1 MGELQALHPAAS
13 SPTMCRIHPEPGPPT
28 DSVSY
33 PETCFLP
40 HQKWMPWVPCPLV
53 TSLLA
58 SAPFSPPHCLCP
70 RPGLHP
76 SSLDHDNSLT
86 GQHPHLT
93 ATCLPS
99 DPSQRRP
106 GPMLGHL
113 QQRSRCCRRWLKT
126 FLSTLLHVVG
136 RIVTPKRCI
145 EVVTLSLQPLNA
157 PLSEVFADVKFR

>member
-13 SPTMCRIHPEPGPPT
+13 SPTVCRIHPEPGPPR

-40 HQKWMPWVPCPLV
+40 HQKWMPWVPCPLM

-76 SSLDHDNSLT
+76 SSLDHDNNLT

-93 ATCLPS
+93 AICLPS
-99 DPSQRRP
+99 DPSQKTTWP
-106 GPMLGHL
+106 NALPPPAKVQML
-113 QQRSRCCRRWLKT
+113 Q
-126 FLSTLLHVVG
+126 
-136 RIVTPKRCI
+136 
-145 EVVTLSLQPLNA
+145 EVVEDLPVNRTACSGENCDP
-157 PLSEVFADVKFR
+157 KKMY